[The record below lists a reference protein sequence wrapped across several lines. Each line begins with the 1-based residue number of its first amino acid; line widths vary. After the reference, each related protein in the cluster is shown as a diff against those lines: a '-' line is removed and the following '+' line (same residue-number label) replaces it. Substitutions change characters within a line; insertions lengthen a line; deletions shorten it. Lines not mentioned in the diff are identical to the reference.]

1 MSSSINLSLTDELR
15 AFIDANSGD
24 GTLYAT
30 PSEFVRDL
38 LRQQKSRQEAAAAR
52 DAILEGYQDAVEGR
66 THAYK
71 GDLSRLTEEGQ
82 VVAKRTRRKPT
93 VHLTNRALRDIADIE
108 AYSVEQFG
116 KDAADRYL
124 SALEAGISRI
134 AAQPDLLRVEESFHE
149 TLRFYRIEKHLL
161 ACETGVAGK
170 IIILTVLH
178 ASMDIPSRLAEL
190 EPSLVLEAEL
200 LVERLRT

>member
-1 MSSSINLSLTDELR
+1 M
-15 AFIDANSGD
+15 
-24 GTLYAT
+24 
-30 PSEFVRDL
+30 
-38 LRQQKSRQEAAAAR
+38 
-52 DAILEGYQDAVEGR
+52 
-66 THAYK
+66 
-71 GDLSRLTEEGQ
+71 
-82 VVAKRTRRKPT
+82 AKKTRRKPT

-108 AYSVEQFG
+108 TYLVEQFG

-134 AAQPDLLRVEESFHE
+134 AAQPDLLRVEERFHE
-149 TLRFYRIEKHLL
+149 TLRFYRVEKHLL

-200 LVERLRT
+200 LVRQLRKGRNT